1 METPAPLEGDPRM
14 VKRAGVILAL
24 TMLLILYAWLPAQAR
39 TYYYLAEKSLVFL
52 SSVDARLF
60 FDTLMTGDREHIL
73 KVTKSLLDTG
83 RISATD
89 RTQEMLIEEID
100 KTLPCLVRVRLEGDP
115 RSRWVID
122 WERVDIPAIE

>member
-1 METPAPLEGDPRM
+1 METTVPPEGDPLM
-14 VKRAGVILAL
+14 VKRAGIIIAL
-24 TMLLILYAWLPAQAR
+24 TMFLTFYAWSPAQAR
-39 TYYYLAEKSLVFL
+39 TYYYLAEKSLLFL

-60 FDTLMTGDREHIL
+60 FDTLMTGERKHIL
-73 KVTKSLLDTG
+73 KVTKSLLDAG
-83 RISATD
+83 RMSATD

-122 WERVDIPAIE
+122 WERVDIPPIE

>member
-1 METPAPLEGDPRM
+1 M
-14 VKRAGVILAL
+14 VKRAGTIIVL
-24 TMLLILYAWLPAQAR
+24 TMLLTLYAWPPAQAR
-39 TYYYLAEKSLVFL
+39 TYYYLAEKSLLFL

-60 FDTLMTGDREHIL
+60 FDTLMTGDRKHLL
-73 KVTKSLLDTG
+73 KVTKSLLDAG
-83 RISATD
+83 RMSATD

>member
-1 METPAPLEGDPRM
+1 METAVPPKGDPLM
-14 VKRAGVILAL
+14 VKRAGIIIAL
-24 TMLLILYAWLPAQAR
+24 TILLTLYAWPPAQAR
-39 TYYYLAEKSLVFL
+39 TYYYLAEKSLLFL

-60 FDTLMTGDREHIL
+60 FDTLMTGDKKHIL
-73 KVTKSLLDTG
+73 TVTKSLLDAG

-100 KTLPCLVRVRLEGDP
+100 KTLPCLVRVRLEGDL

-122 WERVDIPAIE
+122 WELIDIPVIE

>member
-1 METPAPLEGDPRM
+1 M
-14 VKRAGVILAL
+14 VKRAGTIVVL
-24 TMLLILYAWLPAQAR
+24 TMLLTLYAWPPAQAR
-39 TYYYLAEKSLVFL
+39 TYYYLTEKSLLFL

-60 FDTLMTGDREHIL
+60 FDTLMTGDRKHIL
-73 KVTKSLLDTG
+73 KVTKSLLDAG
-83 RISATD
+83 RMSATD

>member
-1 METPAPLEGDPRM
+1 METPAPLVGDPRM

-83 RISATD
+83 RMSATD

>member
-1 METPAPLEGDPRM
+1 M
-14 VKRAGVILAL
+14 VKRAGTIIVL
-24 TMLLILYAWLPAQAR
+24 TMLLALYASPPAQAR
-39 TYYYLAEKSLVFL
+39 TYYYLAEKSLLFL

-60 FDTLMTGDREHIL
+60 FDTLMTGDRKHIL
-73 KVTKSLLDTG
+73 KVTKSLLDAG
-83 RISATD
+83 

-100 KTLPCLVRVRLEGDP
+100 KNLPCLVRVRLEGDP